1 MTKTFDDLLAKV
13 AACSMKKVA
22 VAVAQDDAVL
32 EAVAEAKKRQEDV
45 PQRVEALRRSWC

>member
-13 AACSMKKVA
+13 SACSTKTVA

-32 EAVAEAKKRQEDV
+32 EAVA
-45 PQRVEALRRSWC
+45 LLSTWISLIMRSLM